1 MIGVSFNKF
10 GYVENGEIDLNK
22 LTILTGENNTGKTYV
37 SYAVYGLIG
46 SMKDVVIDNIV
57 DGFENITGSGV
68 IVVNLREVLNK
79 SFRKL
84 LNKISSSYSENLHDI
99 FSVSRET
106 FKDSLI
112 KLKIDNELFFKKLYE
127 KYIES
132 IYIFPSIKGK
142 DVKFE
147 FSKEMNSFDLKV
159 SYFNI
164 NNSDVQ
170 ERIFH
175 MFCCKEISEQVFDV
189 IQNNVFLLPAERAG
203 LNLFY
208 KELNVNRN
216 RIVHEMGK
224 LKTNKIDDR
233 QYRQLSFFDL
243 ISERVS
249 LYPKPIS
256 DYIEFLNKLD
266 FYSKRET
273 TEFQGIAY
281 EIQSDIL
288 KGKYE
293 IDEKNIYFIPDLAE
307 GNMDKR
313 KINLHVSS
321 STVKT
326 FFGLVFYLKYM
337 AEKGDCLIIDEP
349 ELNLH
354 PDNQRK
360 IARILVKIA
369 NKGINIIISTHS
381 DYIIREL
388 NNLIMLNN
396 DFKDRDKLMQKY
408 NYSEDELLS
417 IEDISAYLFTDNTIR
432 AIEVNRYEGII
443 AETFDKVI
451 NSFNESSDEIFYT
464 LQEEMDCEC
473 WCFYNI

>member
-1 MIGVSFNKF
+1 
-10 GYVENGEIDLNK
+10 
-22 LTILTGENNTGKTYV
+22 
-37 SYAVYGLIG
+37 
-46 SMKDVVIDNIV
+46 
-57 DGFENITGSGV
+57 
-68 IVVNLREVLNK
+68 
-79 SFRKL
+79 
-84 LNKISSSYSENLHDI
+84 
-99 FSVSRET
+99 
-106 FKDSLI
+106 
-112 KLKIDNELFFKKLYE
+112 
-127 KYIES
+127 
-132 IYIFPSIKGK
+132 
-142 DVKFE
+142 
-147 FSKEMNSFDLKV
+147 
-159 SYFNI
+159 
-164 NNSDVQ
+164 
-170 ERIFH
+170 
-175 MFCCKEISEQVFDV
+175 
-189 IQNNVFLLPAERAG
+189 
-203 LNLFY
+203 
-208 KELNVNRN
+208 
-216 RIVHEMGK
+216 MGK
-224 LKTNKIDDR
+224 LKTNKIDD
-233 QYRQLSFFDL
+233 RQLSFFDL

-273 TEFQGIAY
+273 TEFQGIAH

-473 WCFYNI
+473 

>member
-1 MIGVSFNKF
+1 
-10 GYVENGEIDLNK
+10 
-22 LTILTGENNTGKTYV
+22 
-37 SYAVYGLIG
+37 
-46 SMKDVVIDNIV
+46 
-57 DGFENITGSGV
+57 
-68 IVVNLREVLNK
+68 
-79 SFRKL
+79 
-84 LNKISSSYSENLHDI
+84 
-99 FSVSRET
+99 
-106 FKDSLI
+106 
-112 KLKIDNELFFKKLYE
+112 
-127 KYIES
+127 
-132 IYIFPSIKGK
+132 
-142 DVKFE
+142 
-147 FSKEMNSFDLKV
+147 MNSFDLKV

-233 QYRQLSFFDL
+233 QLSFFDL

-273 TEFQGIAY
+273 TEFQGIAH

-473 WCFYNI
+473 